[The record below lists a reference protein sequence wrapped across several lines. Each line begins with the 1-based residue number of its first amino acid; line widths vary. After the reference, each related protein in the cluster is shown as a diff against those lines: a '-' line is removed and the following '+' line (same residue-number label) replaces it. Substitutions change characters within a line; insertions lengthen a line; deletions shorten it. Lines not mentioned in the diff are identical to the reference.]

1 MGWLAVPR
9 GRLFGPEG
17 PAFVRFFASLL
28 VDLGGMATVIMSQK

>member
-17 PAFVRFFASLL
+17 PALL
-28 VDLGGMATVIMSQK
+28 VDLGGMATVIMRQR